1 MLHGEDE
8 WLEALVARSE
18 VAAAQQVSS
27 GSRPLSFNDPHIAE
41 FLRQEDEWL
50 RDLVDRSDIVY
61 APTCQQATSS
71 LRQKLDRHYKWG
83 QCNKCVGR
91 SLQPHVMGA
100 GSKEPGKLVLYC
112 RNWWRPGPLNGRLCW
127 QQFEFPM
134 ERFCDLNRAAK
145 TKCNDLRLSLAR
157 NARPDGRAS
166 ERL

>member
-71 LRQKLDRHYKWG
+71 LRQKLDII
-83 QCNKCVGR
+83 N
-91 SLQPHVMGA
+91 GA
-100 GSKEPGKLVLYC
+100 SVI
-112 RNWWRPGPLNGRLCW
+112 
-127 QQFEFPM
+127 
-134 ERFCDLNRAAK
+134 
-145 TKCNDLRLSLAR
+145 
-157 NARPDGRAS
+157 NAWAEVCS
-166 ERL
+166 HT